1 MCLCVCVLVSLQKY
15 GKYRWIFAFC
25 KTTEYVPSMC
35 YRSYTPLI
43 FSLISFVLLLTVDSF
58 SFYFLCKKIF
68 YYLFILHRRLRVKNA
83 IYFNRHLCHT
93 VVLIVQCSFTFHKSV
108 SWKSFLFS
116 LFPVVL
122 YIRWCACV
130 WRRLLTL
137 LPKCHYRNLFLL
149 FTFKPLKSGFQVW

>member
-1 MCLCVCVLVSLQKY
+1 MVYVEGKSLHSSLRFRLQHNEYQKPHFVLSPVYKTSIVKLYSTRLARNLEICACVSVCVCVLVSLQKY

-83 IYFNRHLCHT
+83 IYFNRHLWCWLFNAH
-93 VVLIVQCSFTFHKSV
+93 SHFT
-108 SWKSFLFS
+108 
-116 LFPVVL
+116 
-122 YIRWCACV
+122 
-130 WRRLLTL
+130 
-137 LPKCHYRNLFLL
+137 NL
-149 FTFKPLKSGFQVW
+149 